1 MFFGQNKYI
10 VILQLLGLSCSVL
23 AQKPDSV
30 ISLGEV
36 AIISTPIRQV
46 STTSFNEQISP
57 ALIADFASHPVSEL
71 IARTSAVIIN
81 QYGPGG
87 LATISLRGSGSSQ
100 TAILWNGFNL
110 QSPMNGGM
118 NLSQLP
124 VSFIDEI
131 EVNHGGQGAQQ
142 GNSAIGGVV
151 QMNTKVDIQSGFSGS
166 LTQMAGS
173 FGNYFSG
180 LKLRYGFGNVSL
192 STRIFYQTA
201 ENDFPFINTAQYGK
215 PRMKQPNAALKQYGV
230 LQTALWQ
237 VNPDQQLTIRFWA
250 QSYDK
255 DLPPLMSN
263 LSSQQHQL
271 DDDYRI
277 ATEWNGVKGRFNWVL
292 RSGYLFNK
300 QIYSD
305 EASGIKA
312 DNRAS
317 SWQNN
322 FEGMWRLSDSHRLI
336 FQAGSSFESGL
347 SDNYSGARHRNL
359 TWIMLGYRY
368 AFSENKAVIT
378 TSIREELTD
387 LTTTA
392 PTFAVGTD
400 IQLSNRLILHSNIAR
415 SYRIPT
421 LNDLYWNIWGNP
433 GLKPE
438 QGYTFDLG
446 INYKHKAGS
455 WCTEIGVT
463 GFSNHIS
470 DWIIWLPKGLIWT
483 PENLKMVWSR
493 GIESQASVVW
503 VLFPFNAGVTAKYNY
518 TRAAQLNTANTPV
531 NERLQ
536 LIYVPEHKAMVSLT
550 FGWKRFDIRFDQS
563 YTGQRYTDADN
574 LIPLDSYLVGDI
586 SIGNRFE
593 LRRWNANVRI
603 RINNVFDEN
612 YQAVAWYAMPGRSVE
627 LSITFSFNEPVN

>member
-1 MFFGQNKYI
+1 MYFSLNKYT
-10 VILQLLGLSCSVL
+10 VFFLFLGLSYTAI

-46 STTSFNEQISP
+46 STTSFNEHISP
-57 ALIADFASHPVSEL
+57 ALIADFSAHPVSEL

-124 VSFIDEI
+124 VNFIDEI

-151 QMNTKVDIQSGFSGS
+151 QMNSRVDVRSGFSGS
-166 LTQMAGS
+166 FTQMAGS
-173 FGNYFSG
+173 FGNHFSG
-180 LKLRYGFGNVSL
+180 LKLYYGCHNISL
-192 STRIFYQTA
+192 ATRIFYQEA
-201 ENDFPFINTAQYGK
+201 ENDFPFNNTAQYGK

-237 VNPDQQLTIRFWA
+237 VNPNQQFIIRFWA

-277 ATEWNGVKGRFNWVL
+277 ATEWNGVKGRFHWVL

-300 QIYSD
+300 QLYSD
-305 EASGIKA
+305 NASSLEA

-322 FEGMWRLSDSHRLI
+322 FEGMWQFGESHRLI
-336 FQAGSSFESGL
+336 FQAGSAFERGS
-347 SDNYSGARHRNL
+347 SDSYSTDRHRNL

-368 AFSENKAVIT
+368 ALSENKAVIT
-378 TSIREELTD
+378 SSIREELTD
-387 LTTTA
+387 MTTTK
-392 PTFAVGTD
+392 PTFSVGID
-400 IQLSNRLILHSNIAR
+400 IMLINRLTLHSNIAR

-433 GLKPE
+433 NLKPE

-446 INYKHKAGS
+446 LHYKHKAGS
-455 WCTEIGVT
+455 WHTEIGVT

-470 DWIIWLPKGLIWT
+470 DWIIWLPKGAIWT
-483 PENLKMVWSR
+483 PENLKKVWSR
-493 GIESQASVVW
+493 GLESQVSVEW
-503 VLFPFNAGVTAKYNY
+503 VLSSFNAGIIAKYNY
-518 TRAAQLNTANTPV
+518 IRAAQLNTSSITAN
-531 NERLQ
+531 EKLQ
-536 LIYVPEHKAMVSLT
+536 LIYVPEHKALVSLAL
-550 FGWKRFDIRFDQS
+550 GWKQYDIRFDQS
-563 YTGQRYTDADN
+563 FTGRRYSDTEN
-574 LIPLDSYLVGDI
+574 LSPLESYLVSDI
-586 SIGNRFE
+586 STGNRFD
-593 LRRWNANVRI
+593 LKRWHVSVRFK
-603 RINNVFDEN
+603 INNVFDKS
-612 YQAVAWYAMPGRSVE
+612 YQAIAWYAMPGRSFE
-627 LSITFSFNEPVN
+627 LNITFSFPEPY